1 VPRAA
6 QRTPAA
12 NTGYAD
18 ADQLTITLVKE
29 EEPLQFRLRRL
40 ALEPAVPRRLLI
52 GQELHRRE
60 SRPYPA
66 PTRTPRSSELGSF
79 SPLTAVPLFLDPGF
93 TPDRIGWMDL
103 AAELCSYRIT
113 YKISSGTPLGA
124 PPEWDASPH
133 RRVAD
138 SSPSRCRSTCG
149 VGPS

>member
-52 GQELHRRE
+52 GQELDRH
-60 SRPYPA
+60 
-66 PTRTPRSSELGSF
+66 TPIIGP
-79 SPLTAVPLFLDPGF
+79 SPLA
-93 TPDRIGWMDL
+93 R
-103 AAELCSYRIT
+103 YR
-113 YKISSGTPLGA
+113 
-124 PPEWDASPH
+124 
-133 RRVAD
+133 
-138 SSPSRCRSTCG
+138 
-149 VGPS
+149 